1 MKRLLFVCTGNLC
14 RSPMAEAIFKAK
26 MPAAW
31 ASRVEV
37 SSAGTA
43 AWENQPASYLAVDV
57 LSDDGIDCSAHRSR
71 LLTREMVEEA
81 DIVVVMENQH
91 RERIGLLAPE
101 ADMPIVVFGELGEGR
116 DSPDINDPIGGD
128 RAMYERTRDEL
139 NLLVDRVIDYC
150 TDLFD
155 LKK

>member
-1 MKRLLFVCTGNLC
+1 MKRLLFVCTGNSC
-14 RSPMAEAIFKAK
+14 RSPMAEAIFKTK
-26 MPAAW
+26 MPAGW
-31 ASRVEV
+31 ASHVEV

-43 AWENQPASYLAVDV
+43 AWENQPASCLAVDV
-57 LSDDGIDCSAHRSR
+57 LEGDGIDCSAHRAR

-81 DIVVVMENQH
+81 DIVVVMENRH

-101 ADMPIVVFGELGEGR
+101 TDTPVVVLGELGEGR
-116 DSPDINDPIGGD
+116 DSPDIDDPIGGD

-139 NLLVDRVIDYC
+139 NVLVDRLIDYC
-150 TDLFD
+150 ADLFD